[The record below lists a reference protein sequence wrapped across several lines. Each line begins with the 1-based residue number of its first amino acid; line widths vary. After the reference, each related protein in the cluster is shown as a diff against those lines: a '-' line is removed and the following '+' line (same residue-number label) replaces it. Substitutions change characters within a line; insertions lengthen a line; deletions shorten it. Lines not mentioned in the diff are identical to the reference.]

1 MLNLDIGGKF
11 YDIVKNMYN
20 SSVTSVRV
28 GNNLTHSFNIKLG
41 VRQGDNL
48 TPNLF

>member
-1 MLNLDIGGKF
+1 MLKPGIGGKF

-20 SSVTSVRV
+20 SSVTSVRM

-41 VRQGDNL
+41 VRQCDNL
-48 TPNLF
+48 NPNLF